1 MFCAIWYHLH
11 NSKNVKNTHE
21 GVLLL
26 VKLKLKPLI
35 VMFCQTVW
43 ALVLRP
49 LLFPYGEG
57 KTRTLGFGCKTEQ
70 AYFTD

>member
-1 MFCAIWYHLH
+1 
-11 NSKNVKNTHE
+11 
-21 GVLLL
+21 
-26 VKLKLKPLI
+26 
-35 VMFCQTVW
+35 MFCQTVW